1 MTSMLS
7 SRQRGAVRLAWRFI
21 APYRGRVLGAL
32 LALLFTAAITLSMGQ
47 GIKLLVDQG
56 LATQSPAALR
66 HSLLLFFVLV
76 LALAFGTYTRFYLVS
91 WIGER
96 VVADIR
102 RRVFDHLIELHPGF
116 YESNRS
122 SEIQSRL
129 TADTT
134 LLQSVIGS
142 SLSMALRNLIM
153 LIGGSILLV
162 VTNPKLS
169 GIVLLALPLV
179 VAPILLFGR
188 RVRALSRQSQ
198 DRVADV
204 GSYVGE
210 VLGQIKTVQA
220 YNHQD
225 EDKRRFGESAEAA
238 FDVARKRI
246 AQRSWLITVVIVLVL
261 GAVGVMLWVGGMD
274 VIAGRISGGE
284 LAAFVFYSLIVGSS
298 FGTLSEVIGELQRAA
313 GAAERIGELLR
324 SRNAIVAP
332 ERPQPLQRPVQGRIE
347 LQGVRFAYPSRAD
360 SYAIDGV
367 DLQVAAG
374 ETLAL
379 VGPSGAGKSTLFDLL
394 LRFFD
399 PQQGRILIDG
409 VPIDQLD
416 PRELRACF
424 ALVSQTPA
432 LFYGSIEDNIRYGRL
447 DASQAEVEA
456 AARAAHAHEFI
467 QRLPQGY
474 QTHLGEAGLGLS
486 GGQRQ
491 RLAIARALLA
501 DAPILLLDEAT
512 SALDAESEHLIQ
524 QALPSLMAGRT
535 TLVIAHRLAT
545 VKQADRIA
553 VIERGRLAAIG
564 RHWPACRADR
574 QQRAVC
580 APGRAAVRQL
590 ALRLDGGGGAGR
602 GDDDRR
608 HGQPLPPEQ
617 LLAEEDQATE
627 RGDRRLQAHQH
638 AEGTRGHAC
647 QGDHF
652 QAVRQRR

>member
-1 MTSMLS
+1 MLSILS
-7 SRQRGAVRLAWRFI
+7 SRQRNALRMAWRFI
-21 APYRGRVLGAL
+21 APYRGRVFGAL
-32 LALLFTAAITLSMGQ
+32 LALMFTAAITLSMGQ

-56 LATQSPAALR
+56 LATQSPVALQ
-66 HSLLLFFVLV
+66 HSIGLFFVLV
-76 LALAFGTYTRFYLVS
+76 LALAIGTFTRFYLVS

-96 VVADIR
+96 FVADIR
-102 RRVFDHLIELHPGF
+102 KRVFNHLIELHPGF

-153 LIGGSILLV
+153 LVGGSVLLV
-162 VTNPKLS
+162 VTNAKLS
-169 GIVLLALPLV
+169 GIVLMALPLV
-179 VAPILLFGR
+179 VAPILIFGR

-220 YNHQD
+220 YNHQA
-225 EDKRRFGESAEAA
+225 EDKRRFGLSAEAA
-238 FDVARKRI
+238 FDTARQRI
-246 AQRSWLITVVIVLVL
+246 AQRAWLITVVIVLVL

-284 LAAFVFYSLIVGSS
+284 LAAFVFYSLIVGSA

-313 GAAERIGELLR
+313 GAAERIAELLQA
-324 SRNAIVAP
+324 RNEITPPASDALHLT
-332 ERPQPLQRPVQGRIE
+332 QPVQGRIE
-347 LQGVRFAYPSRAD
+347 LQELRFAYPSRPGSFAV
-360 SYAIDGV
+360 DGI

-399 PQQGRILIDG
+399 PQTGSILIDG
-409 VPIDQLD
+409 VPIQQLD
-416 PRELRACF
+416 PRELRSSF
-424 ALVSQTPA
+424 ALVSQNPA
-432 LFYGSIEDNIRYGRL
+432 LFFGSVEDNIRYGKTT
-447 DASQAEVEA
+447 ASLAEVEA
-456 AARAAHAHEFI
+456 AAKAAHAHEFI
-467 QRLPQGY
+467 MKLPDGY
-474 QTHLGEAGLGLS
+474 QTHLGDAGLGLS

-491 RLAIARALLA
+491 RLAIARALLV

-524 QALPSLMAGRT
+524 QALPPLMEGRT

-545 VKQADRIA
+545 VKSADRIA
-553 VIERGRLAAIG
+553 VIEHGKLAAIG
-564 RHWPACRADR
+564 THSEL
-574 QQRAVC
+574 VNSS
-580 APGRAAVRQL
+580 
-590 ALRLDGGGGAGR
+590 
-602 GDDDRR
+602 
-608 HGQPLPPEQ
+608 PLYAR
-617 LLAEEDQATE
+617 LAE
-627 RGDRRLQAHQH
+627 LQFSNE
-638 AEGTRGHAC
+638 AEVVG
-647 QGDHF
+647 
-652 QAVRQRR
+652 

>member
-1 MTSMLS
+1 MLSILS
-7 SRQRGAVRLAWRFI
+7 SRQRKALRMTWLFI

-32 LALLFTAAITLSMGQ
+32 LALMFTAAITLSMGQ

-56 LATQSPAALR
+56 LATQSPAALQQ
-66 HSLLLFFVLV
+66 SIGVFFVLV
-76 LALAFGTYTRFYLVS
+76 LALAIGTFTRFYLVS

-96 VVADIR
+96 FVADIR
-102 RRVFDHLIELHPGF
+102 KRVFNHLIELHPGF

-153 LIGGSILLV
+153 LVGGSVLLV
-162 VTNPKLS
+162 VTNAKLS
-169 GIVLLALPLV
+169 GIVLMALPLV
-179 VAPILLFGR
+179 VAPILIFGR

-220 YNHQD
+220 YNHQA
-225 EDKRRFGESAEAA
+225 EDKRRFGLSAEAA
-238 FDVARKRI
+238 FDTARQRI
-246 AQRSWLITVVIVLVL
+246 AQRAWLITVVIVLVL

-284 LAAFVFYSLIVGSS
+284 LAAFVFYSLIVGSA

-313 GAAERIGELLR
+313 GAAERIAELLQA
-324 SRNAIVAP
+324 RNEITPPSTGLMRLA
-332 ERPQPLQRPVQGRIE
+332 QPVQGRIE
-347 LQGVRFAYPSRAD
+347 LQGLRFAYPSRPGSFAV
-360 SYAIDGV
+360 DGI
-367 DLQVAAG
+367 DLQVAPG

-409 VPIDQLD
+409 QPIQQLD
-416 PRELRACF
+416 PQDLRRSF
-424 ALVSQTPA
+424 ALVSQNPA
-432 LFYGSIEDNIRYGRL
+432 LFFGSVEDNIRYGRT
-447 DASQAEVEA
+447 DATLAEVEA

-467 QRLPQGY
+467 MKLPDGY
-474 QTHLGEAGLGLS
+474 QTHLGDAGLGLS

-491 RLAIARALLA
+491 RLAIARALLV

-524 QALPSLMAGRT
+524 QALPRLMQGRT

-545 VKQADRIA
+545 VKSADRIA
-553 VIERGRLAAIG
+553 VIEHGKLAAIG
-564 RHWPACRADR
+564 SHSEL
-574 QQRAVC
+574 V
-580 APGRAAVRQL
+580 L
-590 ALRLDGGGGAGR
+590 SS
-602 GDDDRR
+602 
-608 HGQPLPPEQ
+608 PLYAR
-617 LLAEEDQATE
+617 LAE
-627 RGDRRLQAHQH
+627 LQFSNE
-638 AEGTRGHAC
+638 AEST
-647 QGDHF
+647 D
-652 QAVRQRR
+652 

>member
-1 MTSMLS
+1 MLSILS
-7 SRQRGAVRLAWRFI
+7 SRQRNVLRMAWRFI
-21 APYRGRVLGAL
+21 APYRGRVFGAL
-32 LALLFTAAITLSMGQ
+32 LALMFTAAITLSMGQ

-56 LATQSPAALR
+56 LATQSPAALQQ
-66 HSLLLFFVLV
+66 SIGLFFVLV
-76 LALAFGTYTRFYLVS
+76 LALAIGTFTRFYLVS

-96 VVADIR
+96 FVADIR
-102 RRVFDHLIELHPGF
+102 KRVFNHLIELHPGF

-153 LIGGSILLV
+153 LVGGSVLLV
-162 VTNPKLS
+162 VTNAKLS
-169 GIVLLALPLV
+169 GIVLMALPLV
-179 VAPILLFGR
+179 VAPILIFGR

-220 YNHQD
+220 YNHQN
-225 EDKRRFGESAEAA
+225 EDKRRFGLSAEAA
-238 FDVARKRI
+238 FDTARQRI
-246 AQRSWLITVVIVLVL
+246 AQRAWLITVVIVLVL

-284 LAAFVFYSLIVGSS
+284 LAAFVFYSLIVGSA

-313 GAAERIGELLR
+313 GAAERIAELLQA
-324 SRNAIVAP
+324 RNEITPPATDALHLT
-332 ERPQPLQRPVQGRIE
+332 QPVQGRIE
-347 LQGVRFAYPSRAD
+347 LQGLRFAYPSRPGSFAV
-360 SYAIDGV
+360 DGI

-409 VPIDQLD
+409 VPIQQLD
-416 PRELRACF
+416 PRELRSSF
-424 ALVSQTPA
+424 AMVSQNPA
-432 LFYGSIEDNIRYGRL
+432 LFFGSVEDNIRYGKTT
-447 DASQAEVEA
+447 ASLADVEA
-456 AARAAHAHEFI
+456 AAKAAHAHEFI
-467 QRLPQGY
+467 MKLPDGY
-474 QTHLGEAGLGLS
+474 QTHLGDAGLGLS

-491 RLAIARALLA
+491 RLAIARALLV

-524 QALPSLMAGRT
+524 QALPPLMEGRT

-545 VKQADRIA
+545 VKSADRIA
-553 VIERGRLAAIG
+553 VIEHGKLAAIG
-564 RHWPACRADR
+564 THSELVSNSPLYARLAELQFSNEAE
-574 QQRAVC
+574 
-580 APGRAAVRQL
+580 AAV
-590 ALRLDGGGGAGR
+590 
-602 GDDDRR
+602 
-608 HGQPLPPEQ
+608 
-617 LLAEEDQATE
+617 
-627 RGDRRLQAHQH
+627 
-638 AEGTRGHAC
+638 
-647 QGDHF
+647 
-652 QAVRQRR
+652 

>member
-1 MTSMLS
+1 MLSILS
-7 SRQRGAVRLAWRFI
+7 SRQRNALRMAWRFI
-21 APYRGRVLGAL
+21 APYRGRVFGAL

-56 LATQSPAALR
+56 LATQSPAALQQ
-66 HSLLLFFVLV
+66 SIGLFFVLV
-76 LALAFGTYTRFYLVS
+76 LALAIGTFTRFYLVS

-96 VVADIR
+96 FVADIR
-102 RRVFDHLIELHPGF
+102 KRVFNHLIELHPGF

-153 LIGGSILLV
+153 LVGGSVLLV
-162 VTNPKLS
+162 VTNAKLS
-169 GIVLLALPLV
+169 GIVLMALPLV
-179 VAPILLFGR
+179 VAPILIFGR

-220 YNHQD
+220 YNHQN
-225 EDKRRFGESAEAA
+225 EDKRRFGLSAEAA
-238 FDVARKRI
+238 FDTARQRI
-246 AQRSWLITVVIVLVL
+246 AQRAWLITVVIVLVL

-274 VIAGRISGGE
+274 VIARRISGGE
-284 LAAFVFYSLIVGSS
+284 LAAFVFYSLIVGSA

-313 GAAERIGELLR
+313 GAAERIAELLQA
-324 SRNAIVAP
+324 RNEITPPTSDAVHLA
-332 ERPQPLQRPVQGRIE
+332 QPVQGRIE
-347 LQGVRFAYPSRAD
+347 LQGLRFAYPSRPGSFAV
-360 SYAIDGV
+360 DGI

-409 VPIDQLD
+409 VPIQQLD
-416 PRELRACF
+416 PRELRSSF
-424 ALVSQTPA
+424 ALVSQNPA
-432 LFYGSIEDNIRYGRL
+432 LFFGSVEDNIRYGRT
-447 DASQAEVEA
+447 DASLAEVEA
-456 AARAAHAHEFI
+456 AAKAAHAHEFI
-467 QRLPQGY
+467 MKLPNGY
-474 QTHLGEAGLGLS
+474 QTHLGDAGLGLS

-491 RLAIARALLA
+491 RLAIARALLV

-524 QALPSLMAGRT
+524 QALPPLMEGRT

-545 VKQADRIA
+545 VKSADRIA
-553 VIERGRLAAIG
+553 VIEHGKLAAIG
-564 RHWPACRADR
+564 THSEL
-574 QQRAVC
+574 VSSS
-580 APGRAAVRQL
+580 
-590 ALRLDGGGGAGR
+590 
-602 GDDDRR
+602 
-608 HGQPLPPEQ
+608 PLYAR
-617 LLAEEDQATE
+617 LAE
-627 RGDRRLQAHQH
+627 LQFSNE
-638 AEGTRGHAC
+638 AEA
-647 QGDHF
+647 
-652 QAVRQRR
+652 AN